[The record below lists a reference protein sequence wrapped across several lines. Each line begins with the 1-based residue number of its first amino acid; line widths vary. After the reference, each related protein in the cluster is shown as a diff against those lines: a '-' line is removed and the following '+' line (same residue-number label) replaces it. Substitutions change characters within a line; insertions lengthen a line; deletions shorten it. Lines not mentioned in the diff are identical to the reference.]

1 MKIACQKCG
10 RALDE
15 NSYYTYQDGTKT
27 ELCKKCLTMHVDNFD
42 PSTFTWLLE
51 KLDVPYVEEEW
62 NILRDKQYNA
72 DPRKVGGSSVF
83 GKYLSKMKLRQWKD
97 FRWAD
102 SKKLQEEY
110 KKKQEL
116 KNSEL
121 SVRREKL
128 KQLYEEGQYSEEE
141 YKTIDA
147 QIQKEEERNNAAP
160 ADIKKQY
167 QEGKISKAEFQTF
180 YPTSLQKED
189 SDREMF
195 DRYAAGVPDEVQ
207 QPNKS
212 AAIARLEEGF
222 LTEEEVHDPTEA
234 ALTEDDKILLAVK
247 WGRLYK
253 PSQWLALEK
262 KYAEMRSSFDIQDSD
277 TDSTLILIC
286 KTFLKMNEAIDC
298 GDMDGYQKLSRV
310 YDSLRKSAKFTAAQN
325 KEKKEEFLNSVG
337 MLVAY
342 CEKNGGEIPR
352 YRHPVDYDIVDTVIT
367 DMKQYTRDLIKDD
380 TSLSRQIEDY
390 LQKRVNSEEIRKD
403 KEAAEKYTDGAVEL
417 NDSDYVE
424 AESPEPELEQTE
436 EEIKEE
442 RIKNNLKLRQ
452 TLREERQDNLYELKE
467 KKADTKLKLT
477 KSFREPEPQKLDEA
491 IRKEEAQYYMK
502 VVQEE
507 IEKRKQNEEMRSA
520 ILKTGGVPR
529 EKRLEREERRIIGKF
544 NKEKIW

>member
-1 MKIACQKCG
+1 MKIVCQKCG
-10 RALDE
+10 RALSE
-15 NSYYTYQDGTKT
+15 INYYTYQDGTKT

-42 PSTFTWLLE
+42 PSTFTWLLQ

-72 DPRKVGGSSVF
+72 DPHKVGGSSIF
-83 GKYLSKMKLRQWKD
+83 GKYLSKMKLKQWKD
-97 FRWAD
+97 YRWAD
-102 SKKLQEEY
+102 SEKIQEEY
-110 KKKQEL
+110 KKAKEL

-147 QIQKEEERNNAAP
+147 QIQKEEERNNATP
-160 ADIKKQY
+160 AEIKQQY
-167 QEGKISKAEFQTF
+167 QEGKISKAEYQTL
-180 YPTSLQKED
+180 YPISLQKED
-189 SDREMF
+189 NDREIF

-222 LTEEEVHDPTEA
+222 LTEEEVYDPTET

-262 KYAEMRSSFDIQDSD
+262 KYAEMKSSFDIQDSD

-286 KTFLKMNEAIDC
+286 KTFLKMNESIDC

-352 YRHPVDYDIVDTVIT
+352 YQHPVDYDIVDTVIT

-390 LQKRVNSEEIRKD
+390 LQKRVNSEEMRKD
-403 KEAAEKYTDGAVEL
+403 REAAEKYTNGVVEL
-417 NDSDYVE
+417 NDSDYIDE
-424 AESPEPELEQTE
+424 EPLEPEQAE
-436 EEIKEE
+436 EVKEE

-477 KSFREPEPQKLDEA
+477 KSFREPESQKLDED
-491 IRKEEAQYYMK
+491 IQK
-502 VVQEE
+502 
-507 IEKRKQNEEMRSA
+507 
-520 ILKTGGVPR
+520 
-529 EKRLEREERRIIGKF
+529 KRLNTI
-544 NKEKIW
+544 